1 MSCLRFALSLH
12 PLDTMDSTTN
22 GNAVSTVFCTN
33 IATTFCAKRQTLLL
47 ALTNYSIWC
56 THALRPSETALKT
69 AFVFCGTFM
78 DNGTKAVKTLARGS
92 TGHSTGFRSVVLKL
106 QKWYIDKKL
115 SIQRNLQI
123 SGIKTTK
130 CCYSPYFHLTQ
141 KLTFDTLQFI
151 IDTIISQNKKQPPR
165 NARQLP

>member
-1 MSCLRFALSLH
+1 MSCPRFALSLH

-33 IATTFCAKRQTLLL
+33 IATSFCAKSQTLLL
-47 ALTNYSIWC
+47 VLTNFHIWC
-56 THALRPSETALKT
+56 VYALKP
-69 AFVFCGTFM
+69 AEMPFLAPFVFCGIFY
-78 DNGTKAVKTLARGS
+78 GQKHKTLYRALQGCFRGLY
-92 TGHSTGFRSVVLKL
+92 HALRRRFKF
-106 QKWYIDKKL
+106 KEWDIDKKI